1 VNKRGVR
8 IHHAHFN
15 QQKIEI
21 MDEMERLIEMYN
33 ELQEISKDK
42 EMQRLI
48 ELYDELQEITKDKN

>member
-1 VNKRGVR
+1 
-8 IHHAHFN
+8 
-15 QQKIEI
+15 